1 MTLTSLYWEE
11 WTGSQSKE
19 PLGQQLTQPGKYRQL
34 KTSGVND
41 RCGAKQYMQQL
52 QRGHIL
58 DPRFK
63 NRYIKQARN
72 YTKKHIGSN
81 QTNRVNKCSRKHFS
95 FCAETQPAI
104 ISLPLVRTAYD

>member
-11 WTGSQSKE
+11 WIGSQSKE
-19 PLGQQLTQPGKYRQL
+19 PLGQQLNQPGKYRQL

-41 RCGAKQYMQQL
+41 RCGAKQHMQHI

-63 NRYIKQARN
+63 NRYIKQARH

-81 QTNRVNKCSRKHFS
+81 QTNRVKNVQ
-95 FCAETQPAI
+95 EN
-104 ISLPLVRTAYD
+104 ISLSVLRHNQPSFPFLL

>member
-11 WTGSQSKE
+11 WIGSQSKE
-19 PLGQQLTQPGKYRQL
+19 LLGQQLTQPGWWVTDVVQHL
-34 KTSGVND
+34 
-41 RCGAKQYMQQL
+41 QQ
-52 QRGHIL
+52 GHIL

-81 QTNRVNKCSRKHFS
+81 Q
-95 FCAETQPAI
+95 
-104 ISLPLVRTAYD
+104 